1 MKYRLL
7 SSVFYE
13 DTDKY
18 EELYKRRFNSE
29 STYQLDFDIN
39 KHKAFV
45 VINHNILE
53 NIDSILEIDKALQ
66 ELRIALPGAALSE
79 YKKRCLIDE
88 IIMTNEIEGVYSTR
102 KEIDDIL
109 NDLEKKDK
117 KKRLYGLVQKY
128 ALLGKEDISLERP
141 KDIRKLYD
149 ELVLKEV
156 LEDDPKNKPD
166 GTIFRKDIVYVESPT
181 QKRIHS
187 GIYPEESII
196 EHMIKGL
203 NILKNDNYN
212 FLIRIAIF
220 HYIIGYVHPFYDGN
234 GRINRFIS
242 SYLISYKLEF
252 LVSYRL
258 SFIIKDNINL
268 YYKIFKEANDE
279 KNKGDLTRFVTEFLG
294 IINKALIDLYESL
307 FERYNRLDY
316 FSRIIE
322 KTYKADSNINNIL
335 YILTQ
340 NALFGEYGLD
350 IKELCT
356 CAQISESTARSFLR
370 ELSQKDIVN
379 IKKEGNKHIYSL
391 DLDYLEKLQI
401 QKS

>member
-7 SSVFYE
+7 SSIFYE
-13 DTDKY
+13 DTKKY
-18 EELYKRRFNSE
+18 EDLYERRFNSE
-29 STYQLDFDIN
+29 STYQLDFNIN

-53 NIDSILEIDKALQ
+53 NIDSILEIDKLLQ
-66 ELRIALPGAALSE
+66 ELRIALPGIALKE
-79 YKKRCLIDE
+79 YTKRCLIDE

-109 NDLEKKDK
+109 NDAEKKDK

-128 ALLGKEDISLERP
+128 KLLGEENIKLEEP
-141 KDIRKLYD
+141 EDIRKLYD

-166 GTIFRKDIVYVESPT
+166 GSIFRKDIVYVESPT
-181 QKRIHS
+181 RKRIHS
-187 GIYPEESII
+187 GIYPEEKII
-196 EHMIKGL
+196 ENMIKAL

-220 HYIIGYVHPFYDGN
+220 HYIIGYIHPFYDGN

-242 SYLISYKLEF
+242 SYLISYKLDF

-307 FERYNRLDY
+307 LERYNRLDF
-316 FSRIIE
+316 FSEIIDR
-322 KTYKADSNINNIL
+322 YCGVDSKMHNIL

-340 NALFGEYGLD
+340 NALFGEDGLD
-350 IKELCT
+350 IKEIYT
-356 CAQISESTARSFLR
+356 CAQISEGTARNL
-370 ELSQKDIVN
+370 LKKLTQKGIIS
-379 IKKEGNKHIYSL
+379 IKKEGNKHIYAL
-391 DLDYLEKLQI
+391 ELDYLESL
-401 QKS
+401 